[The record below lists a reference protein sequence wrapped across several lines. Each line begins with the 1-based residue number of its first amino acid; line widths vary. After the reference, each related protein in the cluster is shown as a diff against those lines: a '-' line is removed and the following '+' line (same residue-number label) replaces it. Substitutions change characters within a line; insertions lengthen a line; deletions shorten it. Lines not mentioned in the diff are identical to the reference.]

1 MKENRGPN
9 ILRSLG
15 AVVAGLLIIFSLH
28 LGTDAV
34 MHATGIF
41 PPWFQPMAW
50 PLWVF
55 ALAYR
60 SVFSVLGCYITARLA
75 PNNPLKHA
83 MLLGVIGVV
92 LSMAGLVSTW
102 NAGPAFGPKWYP
114 IALVASA
121 LPCAWIGGK
130 LGKRQKGNGGRGEAG
145 MGEDLRDKEIA

>member
-1 MKENRGPN
+1 MSENRGPH

-15 AVVAGLLIIFSLH
+15 AVVAGLLIIFVLS
-28 LGTDAV
+28 LGTDVV

-41 PPWFQPMAW
+41 PPWFQPMAG

-60 SVFSVLGCYITARLA
+60 SVYAVLGSYVTARLA
-75 PNNPLKHA
+75 PNNPMKHV

-102 NAGPAFGPKWYP
+102 NAGPEFGPKWYP
-114 IALVASA
+114 LALVASA
-121 LPCAWIGGK
+121 LPCAWLGGK
-130 LGKRQKGNGGRGEAG
+130 LRQRQIGE
-145 MGEDLRDKEIA
+145 

>member
-1 MKENRGPN
+1 MSDTRGPN
-9 ILRSLG
+9 ILKSLG
-15 AVVAGLLIIFSLH
+15 SVVAGLLIIFVLS

-41 PPWFQPMAW
+41 PPWFQPMAG

-60 SVFSVLGCYITARLA
+60 SVYAVLGSYVTARLA

-102 NAGPAFGPKWYP
+102 NAGPEFGPKWYP

-121 LPCAWIGGK
+121 LPCAWLAGWLRQRQIG
-130 LGKRQKGNGGRGEAG
+130 E
-145 MGEDLRDKEIA
+145 

>member
-1 MKENRGPN
+1 MSERVMSETRGPN

-15 AVVAGLLIIFSLH
+15 AVVAGLIIIFVLH
-28 LGTDAV
+28 LGTDVV

-41 PPWFQPMAW
+41 PPWFQPMAG

-60 SVFSVLGCYITARLA
+60 SVYSVLGCYITARLA

-92 LSMAGLVSTW
+92 LSAAGLASTW
-102 NAGPAFGPKWYP
+102 NAGPEYGPKWYP
-114 IALVASA
+114 IALVVSA
-121 LPCAWIGGK
+121 LPCAWLGGK
-130 LGKRQKGNGGRGEAG
+130 LRQMQTGK
-145 MGEDLRDKEIA
+145 

>member
-1 MKENRGPN
+1 MSENRGPN

-15 AVVAGLLIIFSLH
+15 AVVAGLLIIFVFS
-28 LGTDAV
+28 LGTDVV

-41 PPWFQPMAW
+41 PPWFQPMAG

-55 ALAYR
+55 AFAYR
-60 SVFSVLGCYITARLA
+60 SVYAVLGAYVTARLA
-75 PNNPLKHA
+75 PNNPMKHA

-92 LSMAGLVSTW
+92 FSMAGLAATW
-102 NAGPAFGPKWYP
+102 NAGPEYGPRWYP

-130 LGKRQKGNGGRGEAG
+130 LREREIGE
-145 MGEDLRDKEIA
+145 